1 MILFFMASDTQGKQ
15 IVLLQVTLMQIGLA
29 MLMTKKSTSEGCFYV
44 GNNLVAWMSRKQ
56 SLISLSTI

>member
-1 MILFFMASDTQGKQ
+1 
-15 IVLLQVTLMQIGLA
+15 MQIGLA